1 MTCLSQLNNRR
12 RQTSPDSN
20 IASFVSSKVQT
31 GAESIMTMK
40 STMLKS
46 SQYNMVTQ
54 AENMVYSD
62 QLSEM
67 SAASPNFSVTKAN
80 NFAHRK

>member
-1 MTCLSQLNNRR
+1 
-12 RQTSPDSN
+12 
-20 IASFVSSKVQT
+20 
-31 GAESIMTMK
+31 MTMK